1 MFVKL
6 IWEIPTPTFIIV
18 GWSIH
23 QTGGLEVYPHCFFGH
38 RLELG
43 LFRVRPHLRVA
54 IAGPHSSIT
63 MLEVNNGLG
72 SNRTLLWTTLYA

>member
-6 IWEIPTPTFIIV
+6 IWEIPTPTFTTV

-63 MLEVNNGLG
+63 MLEVNNGLR
-72 SNRTLLWTTLYA
+72 SNGTLL